1 MRAHR
6 GLLVTDTTMRDAHQS
21 LLATR
26 VRTHDLVR
34 AAPFTAHALSSAASL
49 EVWGGATFDV
59 SLRFLHECPWRRL
72 ELLRAAVPNVP
83 LQMLLRGANA
93 VGYTSYPDNVVREF
107 TREAHAAGVDV
118 FRVFDSLNYRDNL
131 LFGVDA
137 VRAVNGAVAE
147 GTLCYT
153 GDVLSTVGRDGKSR
167 NKYDLEYYVT
177 LADELVNGAG
187 VHALA
192 IKGKRGK
199 ERGGFRVS
207 FFFPPSAGNF
217 LGG

>member
-1 MRAHR
+1 
-6 GLLVTDTTMRDAHQS
+6 
-21 LLATR
+21 
-26 VRTHDLVR
+26 
-34 AAPFTAHALSSAASL
+34 
-49 EVWGGATFDV
+49 
-59 SLRFLHECPWRRL
+59 
-72 ELLRAAVPNVP
+72 
-83 LQMLLRGANA
+83 MLLRGANA

-137 VRAVNGAVAE
+137 VRAVDGAVAE

-153 GDVLSTVGRDGKSR
+153 GDVLSAVGRDGKSK
-167 NKYDLEYYVT
+167 NKYDLEYYIE

-192 IKGKRGK
+192 IKGRGF
-199 ERGGFRVS
+199 EFEV
-207 FFFPPSAGNF
+207 FFGKFEF
-217 LGG
+217 